1 MSEILVEA
9 IAEKRVPQALVDT
22 FTPIVSE
29 CKMHFNDDGIHVRA
43 VEPANVAMGYVDL
56 DRAAFASYESPG
68 AVTQGVNLD
77 SMDERLGVG
86 DSGDLAQLALDMES
100 RKLNVDVGN
109 VHQAMALIDPDAVR
123 EEPDLPDLDLPN
135 TVVLSGKQVRDAI
148 DAVGMVSDHV
158 EIRGDPELEVVE
170 FVGEG
175 DVDET
180 VVEFG
185 QEEAMDGTQAVE
197 AGASLFSH
205 EYSEALAKPI
215 PNDAEV
221 SITFGDEFPAVWDW
235 SAVDGHMDVT
245 QMIAPRIRSR

>member
-1 MSEILVEA
+1 MSEIIAEA
-9 IAEKRVPQALVDT
+9 IAEKRVPQKLLDV
-22 FTPIVSE
+22 FTPLVSE

-77 SMDERLGVG
+77 AMDDRLSVG
-86 DSGDLAQLALDMES
+86 DSGDLAQLSLDMES

-123 EEPDLPDLDLPN
+123 QEPDLPDLDLPN
-135 TVVLSGKQVRDAI
+135 EIVLTGKQLKGAV

-158 EIRGDPELEVVE
+158 EIRGDPEREVVE

-180 VVEFG
+180 VVDLG
-185 QEEAMDGTQAVE
+185 QDDVLDGTKITE

-205 EYSEALAKPI
+205 DYSEKLAKPI

-221 SITFGDEFPAVWDW
+221 SITFGEEFPAVWDW
-235 SAVDGHMDVT
+235 GAVDGHMDVT
-245 QMIAPRIRSR
+245 QMIAPRIRSS